1 MSSNDPYRTSNAGY
15 AVQQVGRGVEYG
27 RILTYIFESPNW
39 LMNVVW
45 SALCAMLSGLV
56 VGQLVMY
63 GYQAD
68 ILISSLQNR
77 DAVYPDF
84 DSNKIGDYLLRGL
97 WVWLGIIIAS
107 MLLGFLLFF
116 CLVAL
121 ILFMALLQLITSDG
135 NSVPVFIQVGM
146 ITGYLVIIGGGVIT
160 SFLMVTP
167 VAIKLCLSGNLAE
180 LFDWKWHIDFIKRT
194 LGSMILASLMLIFSG
209 MLLSFVGLL
218 ACFIGI
224 FPATGWLMMSQA
236 QMYCQLYRTYLE
248 RGGTAVNVQLIGSN
262 I

>member
-1 MSSNDPYRTSNAGY
+1 MSSHDPFRASNLNYSVPAS
-15 AVQQVGRGVEYG
+15 GRGVEYG
-27 RILTYIFESPNW
+27 RILTFVFESPNW
-39 LMNVVW
+39 LMNIVW
-45 SALCAMLSGLV
+45 SALCAFFSSMV

-63 GYQAD
+63 GYQSQ

-77 DAVYPDF
+77 EPHYPDF

-107 MLLGFLLFF
+107 ILLGMLLMM
-116 CLVAL
+116 CLIAL
-121 ILFMALLQLITSDG
+121 ILVMGFLQFLTSDG

-146 ITGYLVIIGGGVIT
+146 IIGYLVIIGGGMIT
-160 SFLMVTP
+160 SFLMLTP
-167 VAIKLCLSGNLAE
+167 IAIKLCLSGNLGE
-180 LFDWKWHIDFIKRT
+180 MFDWRWHFDFIKRT
-194 LGSMILASLMLIFSG
+194 FGSMVLATLMLIFSG
-209 MLLSFVGLL
+209 MLLSMVGIL

>member
-1 MSSNDPYRTSNAGY
+1 MASNDPYRATNSGY
-15 AVQQVGRGVEYG
+15 AVPPSGGGVQYA
-27 RILTYIFESPNW
+27 RMLTFVFESPNW
-39 LMNVVW
+39 LMNIVW
-45 SALCAMLSGLV
+45 SALCALLSGLV

-63 GYQAD
+63 GYQAQ
-68 ILISSLQNR
+68 ILISSLHNR

-97 WVWLGIIIAS
+97 WVWLGILIAS

-121 ILFMALLQLITSDG
+121 ILIMALLQLLTSDG
-135 NSVPVFIQVGM
+135 NSVPVFIRVGM
-146 ITGYLVIIGGGVIT
+146 VVGYFLIIGGGVIS
-160 SFLMVTP
+160 SFLLVTP
-167 VAIKLCLSGNLAE
+167 VAIKLCLSGNLSE
-180 LFDWKWHIDFIKRT
+180 LFDWGWHIDFIKRT
-194 LGSMILASLMLIFSG
+194 FGSMIMATLMLIFSG
-209 MLLSFVGLL
+209 MLLSLIGIL

-236 QMYCQLYRTYLE
+236 QMYCQLYRAYLE
-248 RGGTAVNVQLIGSN
+248 RGGTPVNVQAIGSN